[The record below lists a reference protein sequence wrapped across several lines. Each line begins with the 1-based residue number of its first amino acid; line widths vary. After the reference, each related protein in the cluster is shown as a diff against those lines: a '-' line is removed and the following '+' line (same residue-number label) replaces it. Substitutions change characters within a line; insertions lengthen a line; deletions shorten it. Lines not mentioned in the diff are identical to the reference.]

1 MKFRKKYSIQ
11 FKLKCIEL
19 AKILGIHRSSLIIG
33 IDKKCISSWKL
44 NMKKLQSINKKSIS
58 YRLPGGGCKVKFPNK
73 EKDIFLFIN
82 RCKEI
87 GIKLNMNLI
96 IEEFCSVCPYM
107 KKYSKN
113 SLRKWYYRFLKR
125 INYNIKDF
133 Q

>member
-19 AKILGIHRSSLIIG
+19 VPILGIYGTSLIIG
-33 IDKKCISSWKL
+33 IDKKCITSWNL
-44 NMKKLQSINKKSIS
+44 NKKKLQKIKEKNSS
-58 YRLPGGGCKVKFPNK
+58 YRLPGSGCKVKFLSK
-73 EKDIFLFIN
+73 EKEICLFIN

-96 IEEFCSVCPYM
+96 IEEFCCLCPQM

-113 SLRKWYYRFLKR
+113 TLRKWYYRFLKK

-133 Q
+133 